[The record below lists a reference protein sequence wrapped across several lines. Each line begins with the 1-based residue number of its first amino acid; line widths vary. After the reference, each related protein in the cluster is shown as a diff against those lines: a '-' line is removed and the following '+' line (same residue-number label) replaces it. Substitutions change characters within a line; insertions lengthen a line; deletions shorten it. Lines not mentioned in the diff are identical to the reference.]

1 MRSCV
6 LILTL
11 LWTEHKASHT
21 LSNAPLLACNPSP
34 LSPLAVG
41 GRLSCPAGPEWILVH
56 MQVWNLWSTS
66 LALEVAWIAACT
78 PPGPTNWSI
87 FKELPSYVVDN
98 KAIERGTILWYRN
111 VVTYGLLVF
120 FFFFSSSALI
130 IEWDEDIAHAAQ
142 IHCFPPSLLW
152 SFPVCMWNN
161 MGVVGTLKLCYY
173 LCAIMGS
180 ELCLH
185 LLWLSLFCFL

>member
-120 FFFFSSSALI
+120 FFFFFKQLCINNRMGWRYCTCCTNTLLPSQPALKFSCVHV
-130 IEWDEDIAHAAQ
+130 E
-142 IHCFPPSLLW
+142 
-152 SFPVCMWNN
+152 
-161 MGVVGTLKLCYY
+161 
-173 LCAIMGS
+173 
-180 ELCLH
+180 
-185 LLWLSLFCFL
+185 